1 VAVNAD
7 AVSRY
12 NSAVPTS
19 KLQRFVLGFIALVVV
34 IFVIDYVQLKAR
46 GAAGIGSVPL
56 MVGTAMKDGR
66 VQIFTGD
73 DQTESC
79 VRALFPHFGFNPCWY
94 VKQNST
100 QIISQ
105 NF

>member
-1 VAVNAD
+1 
-7 AVSRY
+7 
-12 NSAVPTS
+12 VPTS
-19 KLQRFVLGFIALVVV
+19 KLQRAALGLIALVVV
-34 IFVIDYVQLKAR
+34 IFVIDYIQLKAR
-46 GAAGIGSVPL
+46 GAAGIGTIPL
-56 MVGTAMKDGR
+56 TVGTAMKDGR

-73 DQTESC
+73 DQTETC
-79 VRALFPHFGFNPCWY
+79 VRSLFPHFGFNPCWY

>member
-1 VAVNAD
+1 VAATRS

-19 KLQRFVLGFIALVVV
+19 KLQRIVLGLIALVVV

-46 GAAGIGSVPL
+46 GAAGIGTVPL

-73 DQTESC
+73 DQTETC
-79 VRALFPHFGFNPCWY
+79 VRSIFPHFGFSPCWY

-100 QIISQ
+100 QII
-105 NF
+105 

>member
-1 VAVNAD
+1 
-7 AVSRY
+7 
-12 NSAVPTS
+12 VPTS
-19 KLQRFVLGFIALVVV
+19 RFQRALLGLIALVVV

-46 GAAGIGSVPL
+46 GAAGIGTIPL
-56 MVGTAMKDGR
+56 TVGTAMKDGR

-73 DQTESC
+73 DQTETC
-79 VRALFPHFGFNPCWY
+79 VRSLFPHFGFNPCWY